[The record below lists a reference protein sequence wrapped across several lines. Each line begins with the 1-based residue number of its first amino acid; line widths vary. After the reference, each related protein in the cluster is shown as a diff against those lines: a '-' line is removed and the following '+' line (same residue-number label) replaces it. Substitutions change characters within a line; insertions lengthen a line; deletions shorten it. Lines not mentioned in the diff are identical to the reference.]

1 MKNRRRYRNQPPP
14 VARHSLTVPPQTKK
28 SIAMSTQRHLHDLAL
43 SRRNLLLSGA
53 SLAVL
58 PWLGRFALGA
68 VIRRPVFEQDPFQMG
83 VASGDPTSDGVVL
96 WTRLATDPLNGGG
109 MKPES
114 YEVKWEVAT
123 DEGFQQIV
131 QSGTELAT
139 PQLGHSV
146 HVELSG
152 LKADTWYWYR
162 FHAGDAVSRIGK
174 TRTMPA
180 MNIMPEQLKFAFA
193 SCQHYESG
201 YFTAYDHMAKE
212 NLDLVL
218 HLGDYIYEY
227 AGMDNRVRKHHG
239 PEITTLEHYRNRYA
253 QYRMDQSLQNMH
265 ALCPWV
271 VVWDDHEFDNNCAG
285 AISEESHVSPA
296 EFLLRR
302 ANSYQ
307 AYYENMPLRRTC
319 LPQGPDMTLY
329 RTIDFGRLARFE
341 MLDTRQY
348 RTDQPNG
355 DKLKPLEGGVFDSLG
370 TMLGDKQERWLM
382 SDLLQSQA
390 KWNVLGQQVMMAR
403 VDRAAG
409 AEAKF
414 SMDQWAGYDI
424 SRKKLLDFMAT
435 RRISNPVVLTGDI
448 HSNWVNDLKVDF
460 DNAKEAIVASEF
472 VCTSISS
479 GGNGLQFVK
488 GHAELMAENPFVKFQ
503 NSERGYVSCTVTPKE
518 WRSDYQVVEFVD
530 KPNAPLINRGTW
542 VVESGKA
549 GAVKA

>member
-1 MKNRRRYRNQPPP
+1 MKTR
-14 VARHSLTVPPQTKK
+14 
-28 SIAMSTQRHLHDLAL
+28 RHLHDLTV
-43 SRRNLLLSGA
+43 SRRNMLLSGA
-53 SLAVL
+53 SLAMLPLLGQYTLGSVL
-58 PWLGRFALGA
+58 RRSAFA
-68 VIRRPVFEQDPFQMG
+68 VNPFQLG
-83 VASGDPTSDGVVL
+83 VASGDPTSDGIVL

-109 MKPES
+109 MQPEN
-114 YEVKWEVAT
+114 YEVRWELAA
-123 DEGFQQIV
+123 DDGFQNIV
-131 QSGTELAT
+131 QSGVEMAT

-146 HVELSG
+146 HVEVSG
-152 LKADTWYWYR
+152 LKPDTWYWYR
-162 FHAGDAVSRIGK
+162 FHAGDAVSRIGR

-180 MNIMPEQLKFAFA
+180 ADHMPEKMRFAFA

-212 NLDLVL
+212 ELDLVL

-253 QYRMDQSLQNMH
+253 QYRMDESLQNMH
-265 ALCPWV
+265 ALCPWL

-296 EFLLRR
+296 DFLLRR

-307 AYYENMPLRRTC
+307 AYYENMPLRRSC
-319 LPQGPDMTLY
+319 LPNGPDMTLY

-355 DKLKPLEGGVFDSLG
+355 DKLKPLEGGVFDPLA
-370 TMLGDKQERWLM
+370 TMLGDRQERWLM
-382 SDLLQSQA
+382 SELLQSTAQ
-390 KWNVLGQQVMMAR
+390 WNILGQQVMMAR
-403 VDRAAG
+403 VDRTAG
-409 AEAKF
+409 VDANF
-414 SMDQWAGYDI
+414 SMDQWSGYDVA
-424 SRKKLLDFMAT
+424 RRRLLDFIAT
-435 RRISNPVVLTGDI
+435 RRVSNPVVLTGDI

-460 DNAKEAIVASEF
+460 DDVKSPVVASEF

-488 GHAELMAENPFVKFQ
+488 GHAELLQENPFVRFQ

-530 KPNAPLINRGTW
+530 KPGAGLINRGSFT
-542 VVESGKA
+542 VESGVP
-549 GAVKA
+549 GAKLT

>member
-1 MKNRRRYRNQPPP
+1 MF
-14 VARHSLTVPPQTKK
+14 
-28 SIAMSTQRHLHDLAL
+28 TQRRQNELQI

-53 SLAVL
+53 SFAVL
-58 PWLGRFALGA
+58 PWLGRVTEGA
-68 VIRRPVFEQDPFQMG
+68 VVRQTTFSQNPFPLG
-83 VASGDPTSDGVVL
+83 VASGDPSSDGVVL
-96 WTRLATDPLNGGG
+96 WTRLAIDPLNGGG
-109 MKPES
+109 MPPVTF
-114 YEVKWEVAT
+114 EVKWEVAE
-123 DEGFQQIV
+123 DEGFQKIV
-131 QSGTELAT
+131 QKGTELAT

-162 FHAGDAVSRIGK
+162 FHAGDAVSRTGK

-180 MNIMPEQLKFAFA
+180 HDAMPEQLKFAFA
-193 SCQHYESG
+193 SCQHFESG
-201 YFTAYDHMAKE
+201 YYTAYDHMARE
-212 NLDLVL
+212 NPDLVL

-227 AGMDNRVRKHHG
+227 AGKDNRIRKHHG

-253 QYRMDQSLQNMH
+253 QYRMDESLQTMH
-265 ALCPWV
+265 SLCPWI

-319 LPQGPDMTLY
+319 LPHGADMTLY

-355 DKLKPLEGGVFDSLG
+355 DKLQPLKGGVFDPLS
-370 TMLGDKQERWLM
+370 TMLGDVQEKWLM
-382 SDLLQSQA
+382 SELLTSRA
-390 KWNVLGQQVMMAR
+390 KWNILGQQVMMAR
-403 VDRAAG
+403 VDRTAG
-409 AEAKF
+409 PEANF
-414 SMDQWAGYDI
+414 SMDQWSGYDLP
-424 SRKKLLDFMAT
+424 RRRLLDFLAT
-435 RRISNPVVLTGDI
+435 RHVPNPVVLTGDI

-460 DNAKEAIVASEF
+460 DSENDPIVASEF
-472 VCTSISS
+472 VGTSISS

-488 GHAELMAENPFVKFQ
+488 NHAELLSENPFVKFQ

-518 WRSDYQVVEFVD
+518 WRSDYQMVEYVE
-530 KPNAPLINRGTW
+530 KPGAPLINRGTF
-542 VVESGKA
+542 VVEDGKP

>member
-1 MKNRRRYRNQPPP
+1 
-14 VARHSLTVPPQTKK
+14 
-28 SIAMSTQRHLHDLAL
+28 MSTQRRRHEFEF

-53 SLAVL
+53 SFAIL
-58 PWLGRFALGA
+58 PWLGRIADGA
-68 VIRRPVFEQDPFQMG
+68 VVCQPAFAKDPFQLG
-83 VASGDPTSDGVVL
+83 VASGDPSSDGVVL

-109 MKPES
+109 MLPVT
-114 YEVKWEVAT
+114 YEVTWEVAT

-131 QSGTELAT
+131 RSGTELAT

-152 LKADTWYWYR
+152 LKSDCWYWYR
-162 FHAGDAVSRIGK
+162 FQAGDAISRTGK

-180 MNIMPEQLKFAFA
+180 VNIMPDQLRFAFA

-212 NLDLVL
+212 DLDLVL

-253 QYRMDQSLQNMH
+253 QYRMDPSLQTMH

-307 AYYENMPLRRTC
+307 AYYENMPLRRAC
-319 LPQGPDMTLY
+319 LPQGSDMTLY

-355 DKLKPLEGGVFDSLG
+355 DKLKPLQGGVFDSLG
-370 TMLGDKQERWLM
+370 TMLGDTQEKWLM
-382 SDLLQSQA
+382 SELLASPSR
-390 KWNVLGQQVMMAR
+390 WNVLGQQVMMAR
-403 VDRAAG
+403 VDRTAG
-409 AEAKF
+409 AEANF
-414 SMDQWAGYDI
+414 SMDQWSGYDVA
-424 SRKKLLDFMAT
+424 RRRLLDFLAT
-435 RRISNPVVLTGDI
+435 RRVPNPVVLTGDI

-460 DNAKEAIVASEF
+460 DNEKDPIVASEF
-472 VCTSISS
+472 VGTSISS
-479 GGNGLQFVK
+479 GGDGLQFSK
-488 GHAELMAENPFVKFQ
+488 NHAELMSENPFVKFQ

-518 WRSDYQVVEFVD
+518 WRSDYQIVEYVE
-530 KPNAPLINRGTW
+530 KPGAPLVNRGTF
-542 VVESGKA
+542 VVEDGKP
-549 GAVKA
+549 GAVRA